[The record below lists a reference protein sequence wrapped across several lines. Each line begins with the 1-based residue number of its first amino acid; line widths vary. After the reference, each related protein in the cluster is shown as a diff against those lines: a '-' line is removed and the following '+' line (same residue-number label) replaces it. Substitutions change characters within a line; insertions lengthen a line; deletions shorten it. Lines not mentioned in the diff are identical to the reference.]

1 MRHPIS
7 SALCRRW
14 PLLVIWNM
22 NEFSWASFTCA
33 NSFSSWL
40 YYSFI
45 VFVHTVSSSR
55 KHRHSEWMELASWAS
70 FTRADSFG
78 PWLNITASSSK
89 KQNEWSFRLAD
100 SPLAF
105 YSCIQYLIRLFESA
119 SYTDSSSKK
128 QNEWSFTSAES
139 LDPWLNITA
148 SSTWF
153 QFKETEWMEFQTCR

>member
-40 YYSFI
+40 IIASSYLYT
-45 VFVHTVSSSR
+45 VCMYTVSSSR
-55 KHRHSEWMELASWAS
+55 KHRHSEWMELASWAR

-78 PWLNITASSSK
+78 PWLFIA
-89 KQNEWSFRLAD
+89 
-100 SPLAF
+100 
-105 YSCIQYLIRLFESA
+105 
-119 SYTDSSSKK
+119 
-128 QNEWSFTSAES
+128 
-139 LDPWLNITA
+139 A

-153 QFKETEWMEFQTCR
+153 GFLNLHRIQIPVRRNRMNGVSDVQIVSTNAALSKKSLQLLVLQKAEEEKHLSELERARFCLS